1 MTTHDA
7 LAAAIADRYRIERE
21 IGAGGMATVFLAHDV
36 KHDRRVALKV
46 LHPDLAATIGVERF
60 LAEIKVTA
68 NLQHPHILS
77 LFDSGSAAGQAYYVM
92 PFVDGE
98 SLRDRLERDRQL
110 PVADAIQIAAGVASA
125 LEYAHKHAVIHRDI
139 KPENILLQDGQALV
153 ADFGIALAVSAAGG
167 QRLTQTGLSLGTP
180 QYMSPEQAMGDK
192 VIDARADIYALG
204 VVTYEMLAGEPP
216 FTGPNAQAIV
226 AKILT
231 ERARPL
237 RELRDR
243 VPEGVAHA
251 IERAIER
258 FPADRFA
265 SAHAY
270 AAALEGSR
278 AASPPSLA
286 TVGASSRVR
295 RRQLLAVVGIG
306 GLVAGAA
313 LATVALPARRPANEY
328 VHRRLTFDGRSWYPE
343 ISPDGRYV
351 AFVSGECDDTPLCTG
366 DVMVRELPV
375 GQPAVLAHSV
385 RALTGMRWN
394 ADASALAFTGSLEIG
409 SGVFVALRTGGTPR
423 LVGPKTDVFGF
434 IDNSTLFTFLSPG
447 TSVNLIDVA
456 SGATKDSVIFA
467 GRMTSLDWS
476 ATTATWLAER
486 EGDPLRVVLAS
497 RAGAATDSVLMP
509 DPIIRSTTRWATGHS
524 AILYLVGDGS
534 LNSLEEMPV
543 AGGGAHFSGAPR
555 VIQRGLPR
563 LFSSFSS
570 SSAGRLAIG
579 EVSMI
584 DNLVSFDLAQ
594 PGGRPRRIAI
604 APGSYFDAPHIAPDG
619 KQVAF
624 ATTDYQGN
632 NAFLVP
638 SDGGAVS
645 ALTQAVSPS
654 AERPIGWMNDGK
666 RVILASVHGPES
678 QLSIADIKTGRIH
691 ALGASGSLS
700 GPTLG
705 YMAVEIAGGQL
716 AFFHR
721 GSLVRLDTLSGQ
733 STEIARIAGELRRV
747 SPDGKRIAI
756 SGLEPVESSL
766 SIVEVATGKV
776 TKIAT
781 LPRPLGV
788 VVGWGR
794 DGTLYLPKRT
804 DTGFELWRISDSGG
818 ALTKFAAL
826 SERCWPYGFDFAVES
841 KRAVCYSSDVYPDIW
856 LLERPDGLGRK

>member
-21 IGAGGMATVFLAHDV
+21 IGAGGMATVFLAHDL

-110 PVADAIQIAAGVASA
+110 PIADAVKIATGVASA
-125 LEYAHKHAVIHRDI
+125 LEYAHKHGVIHRDI
-139 KPENILLQDGQALV
+139 KPENILLQDGQPLV

-192 VIDARADIYALG
+192 VIDSRADIYALG

-243 VPEGVAHA
+243 VSEGMAYAV
-251 IERAIER
+251 ERAIER
-258 FPADRFA
+258 LPADRFD
-265 SAHAY
+265 SAHAF
-270 AAALEGSR
+270 AEALEDSR
-278 AASPPSLA
+278 AGAAPSPATGGASPRA
-286 TVGASSRVR
+286 R
-295 RRQLLAVVGIG
+295 RRPPLAAVAIG
-306 GLVAGAA
+306 GLLVGAA
-313 LATVALPARRPANEY
+313 LATIVRPARRPENEY

-351 AFVSGECDDTPLCTG
+351 AFVAGECDDTPLCTG

-375 GQPAVLAHSV
+375 GQPAVLAHNV
-385 RALTGMRWN
+385 RALTAMRWN
-394 ADASALAFTGSLEIG
+394 ADASALAFDGSLDIG
-409 SGVFVALRTGGTPR
+409 SGVFVTARTGGTPR
-423 LVGPKTDVFGF
+423 LVGPKTNNFGF
-434 IDNSTLFTFLSPG
+434 IDNSTLYTFLSPG
-447 TSVNLIDVA
+447 TAAKLIDVA
-456 SGATKDSVIFA
+456 SGATKDSVVFA
-467 GRMTSLDWS
+467 GRMSSLDWS
-476 ATTATWLAER
+476 ATTATWVAER
-486 EGDPLRVVLAS
+486 EGDPLRLVLAS
-497 RAGAATDSVLMP
+497 RAGVATDSVVMP
-509 DPIIRSTTRWATGHS
+509 DTTIRGSVRWWTGRS
-524 AILYLVGDGS
+524 ALLYWVTDGS

-543 AGGGAHFSGAPR
+543 SGGGAHFSGAPH
-555 VIQRGLPR
+555 VIQRGAPR
-563 LFSSFSS
+563 LFASFSS

-579 EVSMI
+579 EVSTI

-594 PGGRPRRIAI
+594 PGGRPRRVAI

-619 KQVAF
+619 KQIAF
-624 ATTDYQGN
+624 GNTDFQGEN
-632 NAFLVP
+632 SFLIP
-638 SDGGAVS
+638 TEGGTVR

-654 AERPIGWMNDGK
+654 GERPLGWMKDGT
-666 RVILASVHGPES
+666 RLILASVHGPQA
-678 QLSIADIKTGRIH
+678 QLSIADVKTGRIR
-691 ALGASGSLS
+691 ALGESSSLS

-705 YMAVEIAGGQL
+705 YDAVEIAGGQL

-721 GSLVRLDTLSGQ
+721 GSLVRLDTLGGQ
-733 STEIARIAGELRRV
+733 PSEIAKISGELRRA

-766 SIVEVATGKV
+766 SIVEVATGKI

-781 LPRPLGV
+781 LSRPFGV

-804 DTGFELWRISDSGG
+804 DTGFELWRISDAGG
-818 ALTKFAAL
+818 ALTKFATL

-841 KRAVCYSSDVYPDIW
+841 KRAVCYSTDVYPDIW
-856 LLERPDGLGRK
+856 LLDQAGGAARR